1 MDVTSKDED
10 SLRFAFDPF
19 WGAVVI
25 LMSIYDTIETNV
37 GGWGL
42 SRMGMAN
49 KLDPELAQ
57 RLKEFLRRNHI
68 STRRI
73 VVDVE
78 NESFEV
84 EQPKETAGIPD
95 NQHILDAMGILSE
108 QEATRITQ
116 EVRRERDGEWN

>member
-1 MDVTSKDED
+1 MS
-10 SLRFAFDPF
+10 DPF
-19 WGAVVI
+19 RGAVVI

-68 STRRI
+68 STQRI